1 MSSAI
6 DRLEALISAVR
17 VEYCPDPRTA
27 IFEVEAR
34 IDDGALE
41 LTGVVSDPTAVEAL
55 HRRVAT
61 MDGWVEIRDA
71 VTRLPELDGAGPQH
85 AVVTAPVAPMLAAPM
100 IACPQISQV
109 VLGHHLTVLRRQGRW
124 LHCRSADGYLGWVH
138 RGYLAQLRETDA
150 RSWDMGAGGET
161 YISLG
166 AELRTPEDE
175 VLVRLPWGSRVI
187 RQDDGT
193 ARLPNGRSGRLVGE
207 AVPAAERARRFPSRG
222 EAVVE
227 SSPRWLGVPYLW
239 GGVTHGG
246 VDCSGFVQALFRL
259 HGVEL
264 PRDSD
269 QQARVGQPV
278 EPGRDFSALRPGDLC
293 FFAEDVSRVTH
304 VVMSIGGSRIIH
316 SSLGNGGVARNDL
329 AGELEYERELGW
341 IFVCARRVLKPV

>member
-6 DRLEALISAVR
+6 DRLEALIAAVR

-34 IDDGALE
+34 IEDGALE
-41 LTGVVSDPTAVEAL
+41 LTGAVSEPVAVEAL
-55 HRRVAT
+55 HRRVA
-61 MDGWVEIRDA
+61 MLDGWVEIRDA

-85 AVVTAPVAPMLAAPM
+85 AVVTAPVAPMLASPM
-100 IACPQISQV
+100 IASPQISQV
-109 VLGHHLTVLRRQGRW
+109 VLGHHLIVLRRQGRW
-124 LHCRSADGYLGWVH
+124 LQCRSTDGYLGWMH
-138 RGYLAQLRETDA
+138 RGYVVQLQERDA
-150 RSWDMGAGGET
+150 RNWDMGTGGEAC
-161 YISLG
+161 ISLG
-166 AELRTPEDE
+166 AELRTADDE

-187 RQDDGT
+187 RQEDGL
-193 ARLPNGRSGRLVGE
+193 ARLPNGRSGRLVGDV
-207 AVPAAERARRFPSRG
+207 VPAKERAHRFPG
-222 EAVVE
+222 HGDAVVE

-269 QQARVGQPV
+269 QQARAGQPV
-278 EPGRDFSALRPGDLC
+278 DPGRDFSKLRGGDLC
-293 FFAEDVSRVTH
+293 FFAEDADRVTH
-304 VVMSIGGSRIIH
+304 VVLSTGGSRIIH

-329 AGELEYERELGW
+329 AGKLEYERELGR
-341 IFVCARRVLKPV
+341 IFVCARRVLDLP